1 VRQPN
6 SLHPPLPSPE
16 DLRVSCL
23 ESYDILDT
31 AGEGAYDDVARLAG
45 MLAGTPACGIGFVDG
60 ARWWGKAV
68 VGFPVTELPRDDTF
82 CSYAVSSGATLFVG
96 DARSDLRFRGLG
108 AVRSGAI
115 VGYLGVPLRTSD
127 GYCIGTLW
135 AASAEPL
142 PEDGA
147 VRWGI
152 EALAGQV
159 VALLEERRRR
169 RRLTELLE
177 ERERDRRRLAEET
190 EVLVRLAEG
199 ADLPTVLAGLSAA
212 LDREVARALRAGDDA
227 TARGAAAPRR
237 APRFVRS
244 EVLRGPVPAGDV
256 GLPVRVS
263 LPLRSTRDGVGLGAL
278 VLRSA
283 TSLPD
288 DAATWPSVQRAA
300 ALASIALDRHRLDED
315 LTRRAAQDELTGLP
329 NRRALRRHLGGR
341 IAARAPVGVLF
352 CDLDDFKLLNDSLGH
367 AAGDAYLRGLAARL
381 RDAAGSADLVGRFGG
396 DEFIV
401 VVEGASDLADLRS
414 SASRV
419 PPPPAAPIE
428 VDGRA
433 VRLTVSIGGAIAG
446 PDGDADALL
455 RDADAAMYRA
465 KGRGGGCLV
474 AADAATH
481 AEALAQLDTV
491 ADLRAGLQRDE
502 LCVAYQPIVDL
513 RDGSIRH
520 VEALVRWAHPTRGVL
535 GPASF
540 LPVAE
545 QAGLAAAVDDAVLAS
560 VARQLRRWDGVA
572 ELAGVRVFVNLCA
585 DLLDAP
591 DLAERTLRTS
601 PAPASTR
608 GDSASRSRRPR
619 SATSTAP
626 GRSRT
631 SARSRKPASSWRW
644 TTSGS
649 APRRSPACGTSPST
663 S

>member
-199 ADLPTVLAGLSAA
+199 AD
-212 LDREVARALRAGDDA
+212 R
-227 TARGAAAPRR
+227 
-237 APRFVRS
+237 
-244 EVLRGPVPAGDV
+244 
-256 GLPVRVS
+256 
-263 LPLRSTRDGVGLGAL
+263 
-278 VLRSA
+278 
-283 TSLPD
+283 
-288 DAATWPSVQRAA
+288 
-300 ALASIALDRHRLDED
+300 
-315 LTRRAAQDELTGLP
+315 
-329 NRRALRRHLGGR
+329 
-341 IAARAPVGVLF
+341 
-352 CDLDDFKLLNDSLGH
+352 
-367 AAGDAYLRGLAARL
+367 
-381 RDAAGSADLVGRFGG
+381 
-396 DEFIV
+396 
-401 VVEGASDLADLRS
+401 
-414 SASRV
+414 
-419 PPPPAAPIE
+419 
-428 VDGRA
+428 
-433 VRLTVSIGGAIAG
+433 
-446 PDGDADALL
+446 
-455 RDADAAMYRA
+455 
-465 KGRGGGCLV
+465 
-474 AADAATH
+474 
-481 AEALAQLDTV
+481 
-491 ADLRAGLQRDE
+491 
-502 LCVAYQPIVDL
+502 
-513 RDGSIRH
+513 
-520 VEALVRWAHPTRGVL
+520 
-535 GPASF
+535 
-540 LPVAE
+540 
-545 QAGLAAAVDDAVLAS
+545 
-560 VARQLRRWDGVA
+560 
-572 ELAGVRVFVNLCA
+572 
-585 DLLDAP
+585 
-591 DLAERTLRTS
+591 
-601 PAPASTR
+601 
-608 GDSASRSRRPR
+608 
-619 SATSTAP
+619 
-626 GRSRT
+626 
-631 SARSRKPASSWRW
+631 
-644 TTSGS
+644 
-649 APRRSPACGTSPST
+649 
-663 S
+663 